1 MPSMAFCALYSNCS
15 KNTQANTLV
24 RPCRLFLIATL
35 LAVGALISDPLFSC
49 THWILPLAV
58 VCMDGEKSFRKEL
71 TPTYKANRKET
82 PDDLRKQF
90 PIVEEAVRA
99 LGIACVRLTGFE
111 ADDLLATYSK
121 KASDA
126 GHEVLVVSPDKDML
140 QLVSDSVGVT
150 SATGAK
156 YTVMDAS
163 DVAKKFGVSPEQVPH
178 LQALIGDAVDNIP
191 KVSGLTEAA
200 AKNLIKHFGT
210 VHNALENI
218 NDITVMSQRDALRL
232 HAETI
237 KSSYELAKLR
247 QDAPVGELQEA
258 AFKGI
263 TPQTA
268 LAFCSKYK
276 LKSISVSLEK
286 DFFAKYR
293 AAAAADPSAPV
304 APAKKTT
311 LITEGKEPIDEHG
324 FIKKT
329 PGRPKKTASASATDA
344 EHAVFEDPA
353 EMPPM
358 PAGSTLETPE
368 LTIKRSKPV
377 ASFALARGAKSRL
390 LRLAEEA
397 NRTPSSMSYEQAVA
411 IEEEQYA
418 NDALEMIDILNAQN
432 PPATPPP
439 AAPVKVTAAAKKAAA
454 KPTASTTSPS
464 APTSAA
470 DAVTQGESSPVAPPP
485 IPRARRK
492 RTSSTEAL
500 STDGHVSEEID
511 IDTDPTVVASTTK
524 YKETRKKKEKPA
536 PAAAPITPAAESD
549 VPSTSSTSSTAES
562 STLDIKGTEQ
572 PIEPVATSEAPS
584 TTSSAPSSSDAA
596 TTSTSSKHTTTAAA
610 PILSSTQTSHYHTS
624 AAAAAKKV
632 DDDAVKAFVEAL
644 KKTSANPDA
653 IDAALKHSA
662 STAKT
667 ASPGSLFS
675 PATRQPKMVA
685 SLSTPPSEAPTNLT
699 VADLGQIDGLTAEPK
714 KRTRKPKIVDI
725 EDSPQIGVFPASKL
739 ASTASSI
746 GEVTPAANS
755 AAAATKRKNPVN
767 GPGSRPA
774 GSSAPKYSGSMEP
787 EEDDEE
793 SNLELVDYIK
803 NRTHEVD
810 VEFVNIFNICN
821 TPIERRRAIESK
833 LKGVTVANDA
843 ESAKRVIDKLMT
855 LTDRFHACDS
865 ETINLNLK
873 KQGPVGHGTIICASI
888 YCGPDI
894 DFGNG
899 PRVWIDNLDD
909 DSTLQL
915 FKDYFESEKILK
927 VWHNY
932 GFDRHVFYNHGINV
946 QGFGGDTMHMGR
958 LWDSSRRGAKA
969 YSLEVLS
976 RDLLLSDSEKDAAV
990 VAKTSMK
997 QRFGRVKLKKDGTP
1011 SKSAIIL
1018 PDLAEIQRDPE
1029 WLPEWVDYATLDA
1042 EDTWRLREVLAARL
1056 TAMNWVGKQTMYDF
1070 YRQLWLPFGELLT
1083 DMERRGI
1090 KVDRQYLRD
1099 LVPRALEEKAAGEAA
1114 FVDWAVANVGPECR
1128 FINPGSD
1135 AQKQQLLFAP
1145 CNNKLDPSKEMP
1157 ASREFEAENT
1167 EGFIEEGKKVAKK
1180 KRTFTITGL
1189 GLPFVDATDSGWPA
1203 VSHPVLAKLVGDPPE
1218 KYGSLVKLFDEK
1230 GMRGGKQACEALA
1243 HAVESSKIDTL
1254 INTFMIPL
1262 AEFAD
1267 SNSRI
1272 HGSLNINT
1280 ETGRLSSRR
1289 PNLQNQPAHEK
1300 DRFKIRR
1307 AFTCEPGN
1315 NLIVAD
1321 YGQLELRLLAH
1332 MTNCKSMLDAFRA
1345 GGDFH
1350 SRTALGMYGHVKQA
1364 IDDGKVLLEWD
1375 YSKGKAPL
1383 PLLKDEFGTERRRA
1397 KTLNFSIAYGKTV
1410 MGLAKD
1416 WSVSPD
1422 EARSTL
1428 DKWYADRP
1436 EVKQWQEKTIA
1447 RAHVTGWTRTLLGR
1461 YRPLPEIN
1469 SRDRTRRT
1477 HSERAAINT
1486 PLQGGAADITTKAM
1500 ILLHQNERLRQ
1511 LGWHQLLQIHDELIL
1526 EGPEESTEEAL
1537 SIVTNV
1543 MSNPLPEPLLVDLVV
1558 DAKAAKTWYE
1568 AK

>member
-1 MPSMAFCALYSNCS
+1 M
-15 KNTQANTLV
+15 LV
-24 RPCRLFLIATL
+24 RHR
-35 LAVGALISDPLFSC
+35 PLSFVRP
-49 THWILPLAV
+49 PLAFILTAPLGLLPPILVPLV

-99 LGIACVRLTGFE
+99 LGIPCVRLSGYE
-111 ADDLLATYSK
+111 ADDLLATYAK
-121 KASDA
+121 LASDA

-140 QLVSDSVGVT
+140 QLVSDSVSVT
-150 SATGAK
+150 SATGVK
-156 YTVMDAS
+156 YTIMDAT

-178 LQALIGDAVDNIP
+178 LQALIGDPVDNIP
-191 KVSGLTEAA
+191 KVSGLTESA

-210 VHNALENI
+210 VHKALESI
-218 NDITVMSQRDALRL
+218 EEITVMAQRDALRL

-247 QDAPVGELQEA
+247 EDAPVGPLDEVT
-258 AFKGI
+258 FKGI
-263 TPQTA
+263 QAKTA
-268 LAFCSKYK
+268 IAFCSKYK
-276 LKSISVSLEK
+276 LKSIAASLEK
-286 DFFAKYR
+286 DFFAKAR
-293 AAAAADPSAPV
+293 AAAADAVADPSTTKMTAT
-304 APAKKTT
+304 KNST
-311 LITEGKEPIDEHG
+311 LIAEGEEPLDAQG
-324 FIKKT
+324 FVKKP
-329 PGRPKKTASASATDA
+329 PGRPKKTASATAPFAPLIEEPTEIS
-344 EHAVFEDPA
+344 DPMTA
-353 EMPPM
+353 IPLSVTFDDDLPV
-358 PAGSTLETPE
+358 L
-368 LTIKRSKPV
+368 KRSKPE
-377 ASFALARGAKSRL
+377 ASFLLAKGAKDRL
-390 LRLAEEA
+390 LRVKEEA
-397 NRTPSSMSYEQAVA
+397 NRNPSSTSYEQAVA
-411 IEEEQYA
+411 HEEDLYSK
-418 NDALEMIDILNAQN
+418 DAEEMINIL
-432 PPATPPP
+432 TPQSLEPT
-439 AAPVKVTAAAKKAAA
+439 AAPVAAPAVFKATKTTSSKVTAAAKTTAA
-454 KPTASTTSPS
+454 T
-464 APTSAA
+464 
-470 DAVTQGESSPVAPPP
+470 PVAESTSESVASVSHPPP

-492 RTSSTEAL
+492 RTSASSLSTE
-500 STDGHVSEEID
+500 GHVSEEID
-511 IDTDPTVVASTTK
+511 IDTDPIVAASTKT

-536 PAAAPITPAAESD
+536 PVTVAPAEDSSSAPVESIKEETPVASPKKSSKSSKAEKVTGSDSNTNSDVPPTPAAATPASSD
-549 VPSTSSTSSTAES
+549 SSPSSSSASSPLSSTTAATAPPVFTST
-562 STLDIKGTEQ
+562 
-572 PIEPVATSEAPS
+572 PS
-584 TTSSAPSSSDAA
+584 AQYHSSAPIAA
-596 TTSTSSKHTTTAAA
+596 R
-610 PILSSTQTSHYHTS
+610 
-624 AAAAAKKV
+624 KV
-632 DDDAVKAFVEAL
+632 DKDAVNSFVEAL
-644 KKTSANPDA
+644 KKSSANPEA
-653 IDAALKHSA
+653 IDAAMLHSA
-662 STAKT
+662 SV
-667 ASPGSLFS
+667 ASAPGSLFS
-675 PATRQPKMVA
+675 PATRKSKIIA
-685 SLSTPPSEAPTNLT
+685 SLSTPPSEDPTGLT
-699 VADLGQIDGLTAEPK
+699 VADLGQLDGSSAEPR

-725 EDSPQIGVFPASKL
+725 EDSAEIGVFPASKL
-739 ASTASSI
+739 ASATSKSASSL
-746 GEVTPAANS
+746 GEATPASS
-755 AAAATKRKNPVN
+755 AAAPSKRKNPVN

-774 GSSAPKYSGSMEP
+774 SAASKNSGEP

-793 SNLELVDYIK
+793 SNLELVDFIK
-803 NRTHEVD
+803 NRTHEID
-810 VEFVNIFNICN
+810 VEFVNFFKLAN
-821 TPIERRRAIESK
+821 TPQERRRVIESK
-833 LKGVTVANDA
+833 LKGVTVANDP

-855 LTDRFHACDS
+855 LTDRFHGCDS
-865 ETINLNLK
+865 ETVDLNLK
-873 KQGPVGHGTIICASI
+873 KQGPVGHGRIICATI

-915 FKDYFESEKILK
+915 FKEYFESEKILK

-932 GFDRHVFYNHGINV
+932 GFDRHVFFNHGINV

-976 RDLLLSDSEKDAAV
+976 RDLLLSDTEKDDAV

-997 QRFGRVKLKKDGTP
+997 ARFGRVKLKKDGTP

-1018 PDLAEIQRDPE
+1018 PDLAEIQRDAE
-1029 WLPEWVDYATLDA
+1029 WIPEWVDYATLDA

-1056 TAMNWVGKQTMYDF
+1056 AAMNWVGKQTMYDF

-1090 KVDRQYLRD
+1090 KVDKQYLRD
-1099 LVPRALEEKAAGEAA
+1099 LVPRALEDKAAGERR
-1114 FVDWAVANVGPECR
+1114 FMDWAVNSVGPECR
-1128 FINPGSD
+1128 FMNPGSD

-1145 CNNKLDPSKEMP
+1145 CSNKLDPSKHMP

-1180 KRTFTITGL
+1180 KRSFTITGL

-1218 KYGSLVKLFDEK
+1218 KYGTLPRLFEEK
-1230 GMRGGKQACEALA
+1230 GLKGGKEACEALA
-1243 HAVESSKIDTL
+1243 AAVESSKIDTL
-1254 INTFMIPL
+1254 ISTFMIPL

-1267 SNSRI
+1267 DNSRI

-1350 SRTALGMYGHVKQA
+1350 SRTALGMYDHVKKA

-1422 EARSTL
+1422 EARATL

-1436 EVKQWQEKTIA
+1436 EVKLWQEKTIA

-1469 SRDRTRRT
+1469 SRDRTRRS

-1500 ILLHQNERLRQ
+1500 ILLHQNERLKK

-1537 SIVTNV
+1537 NIVVDV
-1543 MSNPLPEPLLVDLVV
+1543 MSHPLPEPLLVDLVV
-1558 DAKAAKTWYE
+1558 DAKSAKTWYE